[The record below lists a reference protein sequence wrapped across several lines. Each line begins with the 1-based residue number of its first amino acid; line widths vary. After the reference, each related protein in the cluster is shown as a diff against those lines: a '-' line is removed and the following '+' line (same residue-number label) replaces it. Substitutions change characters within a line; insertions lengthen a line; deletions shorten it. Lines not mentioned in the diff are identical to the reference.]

1 MNIVNTVKEMQYIT
15 NEIRK
20 NEKTIS
26 FLPTMGALHDAHLNL
41 ISKAREISDTC
52 VVSIFVNPTQFGP
65 NEDFEKYTR
74 DIEGDLIK
82 LRDKDVDIA
91 FVPELEE
98 IYPKGFQTFVEVQE
112 LGNHLCGLFREGHF
126 RGVATIVLKLFN
138 IVKPDIAIFGEKDYQ
153 QLKIIQR
160 MVKDLNLEVEIL
172 SFPIVR
178 DKDGLALSS
187 RNSYLSGQSKVSS
200 CTVFRAL
207 TEIKRRFEEGSR
219 DCKYMTDLG
228 REILREEKILD
239 IDYFEICDPE
249 TLESRELAESGD
261 LLAIAVRIGETR
273 LIDNMRL

>member
-1 MNIVNTVKEMQYIT
+1 MQTIA
-15 NEIRK
+15 NQIRGNGK
-20 NEKTIS
+20 RIS
-26 FLPTMGALHDAHLNL
+26 FVPTMGALHDAHLKL

-138 IVKPDIAIFGEKDYQ
+138 IVKPDIAVFGEKDYQ

-160 MVKDLNLEVEIL
+160 MVKDLNLEIEIL

-178 DKDGLALSS
+178 DKEGFAISS
-187 RNSYLSGQSKVSS
+187 RNSYLSICERESARAVFKV
-200 CTVFRAL
+200 L
-207 TEIKRRFEEGSR
+207 NEIKREFNKGKRDSGEMIGLAKRVLDNEEMIR
-219 DCKYMTDLG
+219 LEYL
-228 REILREEKILD
+228 
-239 IDYFEICDPE
+239 EICDPE
-249 TLESRELAESGD
+249 TLHRKEFAESGD
-261 LLAIAVRIGETR
+261 LLAIAVRLGQTR